1 MSDLNLVVSTYA
13 GLEDILAEEIHA
25 LGGREIEVHTR
36 AVSCIGDKGFMYKA
50 NFSLRTALKVMVKLS
65 SFPMHTVVDLY
76 DGVAAVDWTQ
86 YMKLEQTFAV
96 RCILNS
102 DLFDNNLYPALK
114 AKDAIADQFRKNQG
128 SRPNVEKNDPDLEVV
143 VFISGEKCQLLINSS
158 GTSLHQ
164 RGYRKEVDK
173 APLSEVMAAGI
184 IMLSGW
190 EPHIPLIDFMC
201 GSGTIPIEAAL
212 IAARIPPGT
221 FRKSF
226 AFEKW
231 LDFDEEL
238 FKLIREKQLERIV
251 ESEVKIYANE
261 LNRYVF
267 LKAIENVESAG
278 VEDMVKLSCG
288 DFRDFEHEEKKAFII
303 INPPYGEKLEVDDLE
318 KLYAAL
324 GERLKHHYAGC
335 KAWIFTG
342 SPEGAKAIGLRP
354 NRKMKL
360 FNGPLECRLLGYDL
374 FEGKK
379 SERYLKNQ
387 VTEEKEKNQEN
398 QENQDSKEIQS
409 NEEE

>member
-1 MSDLNLVVSTYA
+1 MSDLNLVISTYA
-13 GLEDILAEEIHA
+13 GLEDILAEEIQA
-25 LGGREIEVHTR
+25 LGGRDIDVHTR

-50 NFSLRTALKVMVKLS
+50 NFSLRTALRVMIKLNA
-65 SFPMHTVVDLY
+65 FEVRTAVDVY
-76 DGVAAVDWTQ
+76 DGVAAVDWSQ
-86 YMKLEQTFAV
+86 YMKVDQTFAV
-96 RCILNS
+96 KCILNS
-102 DLFDNNLYPALK
+102 DVFDNSLYPALK
-114 AKDAIADQFRKNQG
+114 AKDAIADQFRKNVG
-128 SRPNVEKNDPDLEVV
+128 TRPNVDKLDPDLEVV
-143 VFISGEKCQLLINSS
+143 VFISRDQGQVLLNTS

-190 EPHIPLIDFMC
+190 EPHIPLIDLMC

-212 IAARIPPGT
+212 IAAKIPPGT

-231 LDFDEEL
+231 PDFDVEL
-238 FKLIREKQLERIV
+238 YKLIREKQLERIV

-278 VEDMVKLSCG
+278 VEDMVKLTCG
-288 DFRDFEHEEKKAFII
+288 DFRDFETDLKRAFIV
-303 INPPYGEKLEVDDLE
+303 INPPYGEKLVVEDLE
-318 KLYAAL
+318 KLYTDL
-324 GERLKHHYAGC
+324 GERLKHQYPGF

-354 NRKMKL
+354 NRKIKL
-360 FNGPLECRLLGYDL
+360 FNGPLECRLLGYEL

-379 SERYLKNQ
+379 NERHLK
-387 VTEEKEKNQEN
+387 
-398 QENQDSKEIQS
+398 S
-409 NEEE
+409 